1 MAQSMFEYAGLGR
14 RFIALLIDSF
24 ILVLVV
30 GVFLVATGYSFPDP
44 AEYGVGLVPLLTIGA
59 VFLYFTMMEGF
70 LGATIGKMVFR
81 VKVVKEDGS
90 GCGIGAALVRN
101 LLRIVDG
108 LFFYVVGAV
117 LIVRS
122 QKRQRLGDR
131 IAKTVVIRP
140 RRVPSAYGS
149 MYPPPP
155 PAYVPSPSSPTPPTA
170 PPSMKYCM
178 SCGSLIPMQAMF
190 CPRCGGHQ

>member
-1 MAQSMFEYAGLGR
+1 MFEYAGLGS

-24 ILVLVV
+24 ILALVV
-30 GVFLVATGYSFPDP
+30 GIFLATTDYSFSDP
-44 AEYGVGLVPLLTIGA
+44 AEYGLGLVPLLTIGA

-90 GCGIGAALVRN
+90 ACGIGAALVRN

-108 LFFYVVGAV
+108 IFFYVVGAV

-140 RRVPSAYGS
+140 RRMPSAYGS
-149 MYPPPP
+149 MYPPP
-155 PAYVPSPSSPTPPTA
+155 AHVPSPSSPTPPTA

>member
-1 MAQSMFEYAGLGR
+1 MFEYARLGT

-24 ILVLVV
+24 ILVLVF
-30 GVFLVATGYSFPDP
+30 GILLAITGYSFPDP
-44 AEYGVGLVPLLTIGA
+44 AEYGLGLVPLLTIGA

-70 LGATIGKMVFR
+70 HGATIGKMIFR

-90 GCGIGAALVRN
+90 ECGIGAALVRN
-101 LLRIVDG
+101 LLRIIDG

-131 IAKTVVIRP
+131 VAKTVVIRP
-140 RRVPSAYGS
+140 RRAPSAYGRT
-149 MYPPPP
+149 YPPPP

>member
-1 MAQSMFEYAGLGR
+1 MFEYAGLGT
-14 RFIALLIDSF
+14 RFIALLIDSL
-24 ILVLVV
+24 ILALVL
-30 GVFLVATGYSFPDP
+30 GIFLATTGYSFPD
-44 AEYGVGLVPLLTIGA
+44 ASEYGLGLVPLLTIGA
-59 VFLYFTMMEGF
+59 VFLYFTMMEGI
-70 LGATIGKMVFR
+70 LGATIGKMIFR

-90 GCGIGAALVRN
+90 ACGIGASLVRN

-108 LFFYVVGAV
+108 IFFYVVGAV

-122 QKRQRLGDR
+122 QKRQRLGDKV
-131 IAKTVVIRP
+131 AKTVVIRP
-140 RRVPSAYGS
+140 RRMPLAYGS
-149 MYPPPP
+149 VYPPPP
-155 PAYVPSPSSPTPPTA
+155 PAYVPSTSSPTPPTA